1 MDGVRVWV
9 AVGVWV
15 GVEDMVGTNVWVG
28 VADGMRVPV
37 LLGVGASTMAAT
49 PVPVAPSEAAEPEE
63 S

>member
-15 GVEDMVGTNVWVG
+15 GVEDMVGNSVWVG
-28 VADGMRVPV
+28 VADGKRVPV
-37 LLGVGASTMAAT
+37 LLGVGASTMAAN
-49 PVPVAPSEAAEPEE
+49 PVSVAPSEAAEPEE